1 MVDKEKVLEKSR
13 RSRGKMEIAS
23 KVPLKTQEDLSTY
36 YTPGVAYPCL
46 EIKADKAKVYDYTF
60 KSNTIAIV
68 TDGTRILGLGD
79 IGPEAGLPVMEGKA
93 ILFKRFGG
101 VDAIPLAINTKDEG
115 EIIKF
120 IQQIE
125 PTFGGINIEDIASP
139 KSFHVVDRLTETLD
153 IPVFHDDQQGTA
165 TVILAA
171 LINSMKLTGKKLKE
185 VKIVI
190 EGTGSAGVGAI
201 RLLNSIGV
209 KRIYSLDS
217 KGAIYEGRAD
227 LNDVKEEISKMVN
240 PEKKQGT
247 LQDLVV
253 GADVLIGLSG
263 SGKFDRSL
271 ISKMNEKPVVFAL
284 SNPIPEI
291 GYEEAKAAGAFI
303 IGTGSSALPNQI
315 NNLLAFPGIMRGLL
329 DSRARKVNYQI
340 LQAAANAIAKGVGS
354 KLSVDYIVPSM
365 VDQKIAAKLAAN
377 VASAVATA
385 ASKSGVARINLDPK
399 EVKKDTI
406 QLIKKAIKAEKK
418 LTS

>member
-1 MVDKEKVLEKSR
+1 MVDKEKVLDKSR

-171 LINSMKLTGKKLKE
+171 LINAMKLTGKRLKD

-217 KGAIYEGRAD
+217 KGAIYEGRSD

-240 PEKKQGT
+240 PEKKPGT

-263 SGKFDRSL
+263 SGKFDRTL
-271 ISKMNEKPVVFAL
+271 ISKMNEKPIVFAL

-340 LQAAANAIAKGVGS
+340 LQAAANAIAKGVGG
-354 KLSVDYIVPSM
+354 KLSADYIVPSM
-365 VDQKIAAKLAAN
+365 VDQKIAVKLAAN
-377 VASAVATA
+377 VASAVAIA

-399 EVKKDTI
+399 GVKKDTI
-406 QLIKKAIKAEKK
+406 RLIKRAIKAEKK